1 MPSRHQR
8 INPRDGAFWGEQLNK
23 ADGGNDPT
31 VGISLVRETR
41 PEASLGGKAWFNLLV
56 TLVGMLA
63 GFYVSVYS
71 SEIKGGLRAFVNLPW
86 LQLPD
91 WGHLLVAVV
100 ATLVFG
106 SCLNA
111 NLSAQRDRA
120 EEAKS
125 DAAEQQRRL
134 LDQLGTQRAE
144 TREAQQFAKS
154 QGEAL
159 QLKLNDVLSIP
170 PRGFLSLFREF
181 ATDVGLLAFTP
192 SADTEFFDDRVRII
206 LYAIA
211 SLAQQYDESDSS
223 VEYTAC
229 YYLYHSKHALEKM
242 PVATRA
248 QILRHL
254 QLTENNDAGLSGMA
268 GLLELRD
275 GMSVSVKDGKTSRPS
290 GIEALT
296 LGVAEHASHAE
307 SFGGRSVSSVLP
319 GAPWSVAMGDFYV
332 APTIESA
339 AKWLSDQADF
349 TKRVKNEFQ
358 RYFSQGPGRSVKSFA
373 SLPIV
378 LPERLP
384 NAQTPRDT
392 DEEAIDEHR
401 GAQIVRDPVVGV
413 LTIHSSAPGILR
425 SSSSRTD
432 IARDVFIPLLQPF
445 LTALVVETVSAR
457 RLLPSSPISGHEPS

>member
-1 MPSRHQR
+1 LSEV
-8 INPRDGAFWGEQLNK
+8 DKGT
-23 ADGGNDPT
+23 DPT
-31 VGISLVRETR
+31 AGTSLKRMNRRPANVGS
-41 PEASLGGKAWFNLLV
+41 KAWFSLLV

-63 GFYVSVYS
+63 GFYVSIYS
-71 SEIKGGLRAFVNLPW
+71 SEIKSSLKVLVNLPW
-86 LQLPD
+86 PQLDD
-91 WGHLLVAVV
+91 WGHLGVAVV

-106 SCLNA
+106 GCLNA

-120 EEAKS
+120 EEAQS
-125 DAAEQQRRL
+125 DAAAQQWRL
-134 LDQLGTQRAE
+134 LDQLSTQRAE
-144 TREAQQFAKS
+144 TRDAQQFART

-192 SADTEFFDDRVRII
+192 SADTGLFDDRVRII

-229 YYLYHSKHALEKM
+229 YYLYHSKYALERM
-242 PVATRA
+242 PSANLG
-248 QILRHL
+248 QILRCL

-290 GIEALT
+290 GIEPLT

-307 SFGGRSVSSVLP
+307 SMDGRQVWRVLP
-319 GAPWSVAMGDFYV
+319 GAPWSVALGDFYV
-332 APTIESA
+332 APTIEAA
-339 AKWLSDQADF
+339 AKWLSEQADF
-349 TKRVKNEFQ
+349 TRKVKNEFQ
-358 RYFSQGPGRSVKSFA
+358 NYFAHGPGKSVKSFA
-373 SLPIV
+373 SIPIV

-384 NAQTPRDT
+384 SAQTPKDI
-392 DEEAIDEHR
+392 DQDAIDESR

-432 IARDVFIPLLQPF
+432 IARDMFIPLLQPF
-445 LTALVVETVSAR
+445 LTALVIETVSAS
-457 RLLPSSPISGHEPS
+457 RLLSRSPISGHEIG